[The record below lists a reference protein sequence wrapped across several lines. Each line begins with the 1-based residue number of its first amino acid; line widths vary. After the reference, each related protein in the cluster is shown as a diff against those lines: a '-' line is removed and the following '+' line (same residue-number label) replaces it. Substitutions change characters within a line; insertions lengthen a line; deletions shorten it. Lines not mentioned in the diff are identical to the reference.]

1 MQEKPVLARCCGK
14 NFSLRR
20 SDFPPLLSAQARV
33 HRKGGCELKTYQ
45 MIIVGPVGPYG
56 FRANSTRIRGNRCD
70 GSRWSTGYLEEDRC
84 REGQRARKSDEGS
97 AGGDVHDRGKFK
109 GLLAGTV
116 GAADE
121 YRDCKR
127 KTRPL
132 ATLGFQF
139 TSFQAGPRG
148 GGLMCLIALGGPNRA
163 IGV

>member
-1 MQEKPVLARCCGK
+1 MRKMQEKPVLAICCGK

-20 SDFPPLLSAQARV
+20 SDFPPLLSAQASV
-33 HRKGGCELKTYQ
+33 HGQGGCELKTYQ

-56 FRANSTRIRGNRCD
+56 FRANGSRIRGNRCD

-84 REGQRARKSDEGS
+84 REGQRARKSDEGP
-97 AGGDVHDRGKFK
+97 AGGDVHDRCKFK

-148 GGLMCLIALGGPNRA
+148 VDSCVSSHLGGQT
-163 IGV
+163 